1 MAQSRIKSSLRSAT
15 IGFVA
20 TIAAFS
26 GIQLNAQA
34 FSGHNSDA
42 PVQID
47 AGDIDVDDRQ
57 NRVVF
62 VGGVTATQAGLT
74 VRSQRML
81 LNYEDEGSLAISR
94 ITATGGVNVRR
105 GNERASGDVAVY
117 DLQRRIITMAG
128 NVTLS
133 RGGDT
138 LRGGRLMIDLSSGR
152 ASVDGQA
159 ATKGESSSGRV
170 TGTFTVAGSDD
181 N

>member
-1 MAQSRIKSSLRSAT
+1 MAKKLVTRSARSAA

-20 TIAAFS
+20 TLALFS

-34 FSGHNSDA
+34 FSGHNSNA
-42 PVQID
+42 PVSFD
-47 AGDIDVDDRQ
+47 AGAIDVEDRQ
-57 NRVVF
+57 NRVVLAGN
-62 VGGVTATQAGLT
+62 VVVTQAGLT

-81 LNYEDEGSLAISR
+81 VNYADEDSLSISR
-94 ITATGGVNVRR
+94 ITASGGVNVQR

-117 DLQRRIITMAG
+117 DLQRSIITMAG

-133 RGGDT
+133 RGGDN
-138 LRGGRLMIDLSSGR
+138 LRGGRLTIDLNSGR

-159 ATKGESSSGRV
+159 ATQGESSDGRV
-170 TGTFTVAGSDD
+170 RGTFSVAGSDE

>member
-1 MAQSRIKSSLRSAT
+1 MAKNLVTTSARSAA

-20 TIAAFS
+20 TLALFS

-34 FSGHNSDA
+34 FSGHDSNA

-47 AGDIDVDDRQ
+47 AGDIDVDDRM
-57 NRVVF
+57 NRVVI
-62 VGGVTATQAGLT
+62 VGGVVARQAGLT

-81 LNYEDEGSLAISR
+81 LNYEDEDSLSISR
-94 ITATGGVNVRR
+94 ITATGGVNVQR
-105 GNERASGDVAVY
+105 GNERASGDIAVY

-133 RGGDT
+133 RGGDN
-138 LRGGRLMIDLSSGR
+138 LRGGRLTIDLNSGR
-152 ASVDGQA
+152 ASVDGQT
-159 ATKGESSSGRV
+159 ATNGESSSGRV
-170 TGTFTVAGSDD
+170 TGTFTVAGSDE

>member
-1 MAQSRIKSSLRSAT
+1 MAKNLVTTSARSAA

-20 TIAAFS
+20 TLALFS

-34 FSGHNSDA
+34 FSGHDSNA
-42 PVQID
+42 PVQFD
-47 AGDIDVDDRQ
+47 AGDIDVEDRQ
-57 NRVVF
+57 NRVVL
-62 VGGVTATQAGLT
+62 VGGVTVTQAGLT

-81 LNYEDEGSLAISR
+81 VNYSDTGSLSIAR
-94 ITATGGVNVRR
+94 ITATGGVNVQR
-105 GNERASGDVAVY
+105 GNERASGDIAVY

-133 RGGDT
+133 RGGDN
-138 LRGGRLMIDLSSGR
+138 LRCGRLTIDLNSGR

-159 ATKGESSSGRV
+159 ATNGESSSGRV
-170 TGTFTVAGSDD
+170 TGTFTVAGSDE